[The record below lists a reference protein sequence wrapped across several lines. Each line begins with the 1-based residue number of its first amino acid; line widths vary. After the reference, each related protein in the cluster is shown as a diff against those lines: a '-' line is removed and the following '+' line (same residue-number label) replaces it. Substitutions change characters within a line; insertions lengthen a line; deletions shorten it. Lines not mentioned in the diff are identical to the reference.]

1 MANRVMQGKVIRHQ
15 NDKTITVQV
24 EVTKMHPKY
33 HKRIRLHKKYHVH
46 DEGNHYKTGDLVE
59 FISCRP
65 MSKMKKW
72 TVAHGV
78 CHASNHVADHEG
90 GCQ

>member
-46 DEGNHYKTGDLVE
+46 DEGNQYKVGDSVE

-72 TVAHGV
+72 TV
-78 CHASNHVADHEG
+78 CHAAEHDHKG